1 MRAAGHVEGCT
12 LFCLVGGEV
21 TGWCSRNRA
30 LSLKPTLL
38 LGGGLSS
45 PEELRDN
52 ALCIP
57 RGGTRTLPQGCTI
70 VSWLL
75 LPCVCI
81 PSLSWLA
88 DVWICPLELRESPG
102 GWKKPISYKRETNEE
117 REGRE
122 VNTERIFSWE
132 GPTGL
137 CFISGSGSLKKD
149 PSIRPTSSWNRSSS
163 RSNTELSLFSWCS
176 LQWQML
182 RTFLVTLPR
191 NWKTLTQAVPLSSS
205 CQELRCRGDRMQF
218 LKIRSPSLFFPW
230 GFPGSSAGKKSAC
243 TAGKWKWSHSVVSD
257 SLRPVDCSPPSSSVH
272 GILQARILE
281 WGAISFSR
289 GSSRPRD
296 RTQVSHIAGRHFN
309 LCTTREALF
318 PIKCIENLNELFL

>member
-88 DVWICPLELRESPG
+88 DVWICPLGVKEGHG
-102 GWKKPISYKRETNEE
+102 GWICPLQIQNRRHRKT
-117 REGRE
+117 
-122 VNTERIFSWE
+122 
-132 GPTGL
+132 
-137 CFISGSGSLKKD
+137 
-149 PSIRPTSSWNRSSS
+149 SIP
-163 RSNTELSLFSWCS
+163 
-176 LQWQML
+176 
-182 RTFLVTLPR
+182 
-191 NWKTLTQAVPLSSS
+191 
-205 CQELRCRGDRMQF
+205 
-218 LKIRSPSLFFPW
+218 RSPHRVYLVS
-230 GFPGSSAGKKSAC
+230 GFLGNC
-243 TAGKWKWSHSVVSD
+243 
-257 SLRPVDCSPPSSSVH
+257 
-272 GILQARILE
+272 QY
-281 WGAISFSR
+281 SR
-289 GSSRPRD
+289 Y
-296 RTQVSHIAGRHFN
+296 
-309 LCTTREALF
+309 LF
-318 PIKCIENLNELFL
+318 PFLCIPNWYNHKQTFNKASVGNKI